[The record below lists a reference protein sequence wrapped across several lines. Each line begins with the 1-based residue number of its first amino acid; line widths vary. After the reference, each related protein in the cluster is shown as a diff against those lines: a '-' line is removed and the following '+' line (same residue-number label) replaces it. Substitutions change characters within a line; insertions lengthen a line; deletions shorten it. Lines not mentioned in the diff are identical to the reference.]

1 MKLKNVKVGM
11 KNLIKNKVSVFTIS
25 GHECEKINCTQ
36 DFDVS
41 NIAQSA
47 KMMNVAH

>member
-1 MKLKNVKVGM
+1 MKLKNVIVGM
-11 KNLIKNKVSVFTIS
+11 KNLIKKKVLVFTIS
-25 GHECEKINCTQ
+25 GHECEKINCTK

-47 KMMNVAH
+47 EIMNFAH